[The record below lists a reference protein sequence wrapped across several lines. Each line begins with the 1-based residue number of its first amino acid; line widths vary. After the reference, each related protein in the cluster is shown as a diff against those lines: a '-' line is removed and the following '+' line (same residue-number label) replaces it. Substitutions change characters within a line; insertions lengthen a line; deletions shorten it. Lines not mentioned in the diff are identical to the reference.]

1 MYRNAKRISVHAALL
16 CCLCGSMAFAQI
28 TAGQKAEVKGLIVD
42 RDGDSLAIKTTD
54 GNKVVVQINDNTKVQ
69 QPKGVFRHKTMA
81 ETSLIPGLAVS
92 VKGVG
97 TDNGQIAADSVR
109 FSADDLKTAQQI
121 EAGLHPTNQRVATNE
136 AGVASNKATG
146 EEHGKSISAN
156 KENIETNAADVEE
169 ANKRFSQL
177 TDWDTKGVAIM
188 TFATGSST
196 ITAEGKAA
204 LQQLAATAKPMK
216 GYLIQVKGFA
226 STSGDAKRNQ
236 ELSDERANAVVAALQ
251 QDGVPLHN
259 IVAPAA
265 MGTTDPL
272 ASNETSEGRDLNQ
285 RVQVK
290 LLVNR
295 GINAAK

>member
-1 MYRNAKRISVHAALL
+1 MYRIAKRISVHAALL

-28 TAGQKAEVKGLIVD
+28 TAGKDAEVKGMIIT
-42 RDGDSLAIKTTD
+42 RDGDSLTVKNTQ
-54 GNKVVVQINDNTKVQ
+54 GEKVVVLFTDKTKVQ

-81 ETSLIPGLAVS
+81 ETALIPGLAVS
-92 VKGVG
+92 VKGQG
-97 TDNGQIAADSVR
+97 TDNGQISADTIR

-121 EAGLHPTNQRVATNE
+121 QAGLHPTTEQVAANTATGAANT
-136 AGVASNKATG
+136 ATG
-146 EEHGKSISAN
+146 EQHSKAIAAN
-156 KENIETNAADVEE
+156 ASDVEE
-169 ANKRFSQL
+169 ANKRFSEL

-188 TFATGSST
+188 TFPTGSAA
-196 ITAEGKAA
+196 ITADGKAA
-204 LQQLAATAKPMK
+204 LQQLATTAKSMK

-226 STSGDAKRNQ
+226 STTGDPKKNQ
-236 ELSDERANAVVAALQ
+236 ELSDQRANAVVVALQ

-259 IVAPAA
+259 IVNPAA

-272 ASNETSEGRDLNQ
+272 ALNQTAEGRDLNQ

-290 LLVNR
+290 LLLNR

>member
-1 MYRNAKRISVHAALL
+1 MYRIAKRISVHAALL
-16 CCLCGSMAFAQI
+16 CCLCGSVAFAQI
-28 TAGQKAEVKGLIVD
+28 TAGEKAEVKGMIID
-42 RDGDSLAIKTTD
+42 RDGDSLTIKSAD
-54 GNKVVVQINDNTKVQ
+54 GNKVVVQLNDNTKVQ

-97 TDNGQIAADSVR
+97 TDNGQITADSVR

-121 EAGLHPTNQRVATNE
+121 EAGLHPTNQQVQTNTS
-136 AGVASNKATG
+136 GVAGNKATG
-146 EEHGKSISAN
+146 EQHAGAIAAN
-156 KENIETNAADVEE
+156 ASDVEE

-188 TFATGSST
+188 TFPTGSAVIS
-196 ITAEGKAA
+196 ADGKAA
-204 LQQLAATAKPMK
+204 LQQLASSAKTMK
-216 GYLIQVKGFA
+216 GYLIQVKGFS

-236 ELSDERANAVVAALQ
+236 ELSDQRANAVVVALQ

-259 IVAPAA
+259 IVNPAA

-272 ASNETSEGRDLNQ
+272 ASNETAEGRDLNQ

>member
-16 CCLCGSMAFAQI
+16 CCLCGSMRVAQI

-121 EAGLHPTNQRVATNE
+121 EAGLHPTSQRSRPPKQGSPATRRQP
-136 AGVASNKATG
+136 
-146 EEHGKSISAN
+146 KSMARAFLQ
-156 KENIETNAADVEE
+156 T
-169 ANKRFSQL
+169 KRTL
-177 TDWDTKGVAIM
+177 KRMPRTLK
-188 TFATGSST
+188 
-196 ITAEGKAA
+196 
-204 LQQLAATAKPMK
+204 KP
-216 GYLIQVKGFA
+216 
-226 STSGDAKRNQ
+226 TSV
-236 ELSDERANAVVAALQ
+236 S
-251 QDGVPLHN
+251 H
-259 IVAPAA
+259 
-265 MGTTDPL
+265 
-272 ASNETSEGRDLNQ
+272 S
-285 RVQVK
+285 
-290 LLVNR
+290 
-295 GINAAK
+295 

>member
-1 MYRNAKRISVHAALL
+1 MYRIAKRISVHAALL

-28 TAGQKAEVKGLIVD
+28 TAGQKAEVKGMIVD
-42 RDGDSLAIKTTD
+42 RDGDSLTVKSAD
-54 GNKVVVQINDNTKVQ
+54 GNKVVVQLNDNTKVQ
-69 QPKGVFRHKTMA
+69 QPKGVFRHKSMA
-81 ETSLIPGLAVS
+81 ETSLIPGLAVE

-97 TDNGQIAADSVR
+97 TDNGQLTAETVR

-121 EAGLHPTNQRVATNE
+121 QAGLHPTNEQVATNA

-146 EEHGKSISAN
+146 EKNASGVAAN
-156 KENIETNAADVEE
+156 ASEVEE

-188 TFATGSST
+188 TFPTGSAAIS
-196 ITAEGKAA
+196 ADGKAA
-204 LQQLAATAKPMK
+204 LQQLASNAKTMK

-236 ELSDERANAVVAALQ
+236 ELSDQRANAVVVALQ
-251 QDGVPLHN
+251 QNGVPLHN
-259 IVAPAA
+259 IVNPAA

-272 ASNETSEGRDLNQ
+272 ASNDTAEGRDLNQ

>member
-1 MYRNAKRISVHAALL
+1 MYRIAKRISVHAALL

-28 TAGQKAEVKGLIVD
+28 TAGKDAEVKGMIIT
-42 RDGDSLAIKTTD
+42 RDGDSLTVKTTQ
-54 GNKVVVQINDNTKVQ
+54 GEKVVVLFTDKTKVQ

-81 ETSLIPGLAVS
+81 ETALIPGLAVS
-92 VKGVG
+92 VKGQG
-97 TDNGQIAADSVR
+97 TDNGQISADTIR

-121 EAGLHPTNQRVATNE
+121 QAGLHPTTEQVAANTATGAANTATNE
-136 AGVASNKATG
+136 QQAKG
-146 EEHGKSISAN
+146 ISAN
-156 KENIETNAADVEE
+156 ASDVEA
-169 ANKRFSQL
+169 ANKRFSEL

-188 TFATGSST
+188 TFPTGSAA
-196 ITAEGKAA
+196 ITADGKAA
-204 LQQLAATAKPMK
+204 LQQLADSAKTMK

-226 STSGDAKRNQ
+226 STSGDPKKNQ
-236 ELSDERANAVVAALQ
+236 ELSDQRANAVVVALQ

-259 IVAPAA
+259 IVNPAA

-272 ASNETSEGRDLNQ
+272 ASNQTAEGRDLNQ

-290 LLVNR
+290 LLLNR

>member
-1 MYRNAKRISVHAALL
+1 MYRIAKRISVHAALL

-28 TAGQKAEVKGLIVD
+28 TAGKDAEVKGMIIT
-42 RDGDSLAIKTTD
+42 RDGDSLTVKTTQ
-54 GNKVVVQINDNTKVQ
+54 GEKVVVLFTDKTKVQ

-81 ETSLIPGLAVS
+81 ETALIPGLAVS
-92 VKGVG
+92 VKGQG
-97 TDNGQIAADSVR
+97 TDNGQISADTIR

-121 EAGLHPTNQRVATNE
+121 QAGMHPTNEKVAANA
-136 AGVASNKATG
+136 AGVADNKAATQQNASG
-146 EEHGKSISAN
+146 IAAN
-156 KENIETNAADVEE
+156 ASDVEE
-169 ANKRFSQL
+169 ANKRFSEL

-188 TFATGSST
+188 TFPTGSAA

-204 LQQLAATAKPMK
+204 LQQLATTAKSMK

-226 STSGDAKRNQ
+226 STTGDPKRNQ
-236 ELSDERANAVVAALQ
+236 ELSDQRANAVVVALQ

-259 IVAPAA
+259 IVNPAA

-272 ASNETSEGRDLNQ
+272 ASNQTAEGRDLNQ

-290 LLVNR
+290 LLLNR

>member
-1 MYRNAKRISVHAALL
+1 
-16 CCLCGSMAFAQI
+16 
-28 TAGQKAEVKGLIVD
+28 
-42 RDGDSLAIKTTD
+42 
-54 GNKVVVQINDNTKVQ
+54 
-69 QPKGVFRHKTMA
+69 
-81 ETSLIPGLAVS
+81 
-92 VKGVG
+92 
-97 TDNGQIAADSVR
+97 
-109 FSADDLKTAQQI
+109 
-121 EAGLHPTNQRVATNE
+121 
-136 AGVASNKATG
+136 
-146 EEHGKSISAN
+146 
-156 KENIETNAADVEE
+156 
-169 ANKRFSQL
+169 
-177 TDWDTKGVAIM
+177 M

>member
-1 MYRNAKRISVHAALL
+1 MYRIAKRISVHAALL

-28 TAGQKAEVKGLIVD
+28 TAGKDAEIKGLIID
-42 RDGDSLAIKTTD
+42 RDGDSLTVKTAD
-54 GNKVVVQINDNTKVQ
+54 AQKVVVLLTDKTKVQ

-81 ETSLIPGLAVS
+81 ETSLIPGLRVS
-92 VKGVG
+92 VKGEG
-97 TDNGQIAADSVR
+97 TDNGQINAETIR

-121 EAGLHPTNQRVATNE
+121 EAGMHGTNE
-136 AGVASNKATG
+136 QVAANTKTGAANTATG
-146 EEHGKSISAN
+146 AANAATAEEHGKAIAAN
-156 KENIETNAADVEE
+156 ASDVEE

-188 TFATGSST
+188 TFPTGSAAIS
-196 ITAEGKAA
+196 ADGKAA
-204 LQQLAATAKPMK
+204 LQQLATSAKTMK

-236 ELSDERANAVVAALQ
+236 ELSDQRANAVVVALQ

-259 IVAPAA
+259 IVNPAA

-272 ASNETSEGRDLNQ
+272 ASNETAEGRDLNQ

>member
-1 MYRNAKRISVHAALL
+1 MYRIAKRISVHAALL
-16 CCLCGSMAFAQI
+16 CCLCGSVAFAQI
-28 TAGQKAEVKGLIVD
+28 TAGKDAEVKGMIIT
-42 RDGDSLAIKTTD
+42 RDGDSLTVKTTQ
-54 GNKVVVQINDNTKVQ
+54 GEKVVVLFTDKTKVQ

-81 ETSLIPGLAVS
+81 ETALIPGLAVS
-92 VKGVG
+92 VKGQG
-97 TDNGQIAADSVR
+97 TDNGQISADTIR

-121 EAGLHPTNQRVATNE
+121 QAGLHPTTEQVATNA
-136 AGVASNKATG
+136 AGVASNKATN
-146 EEHGKSISAN
+146 EEQAKGISAN
-156 KENIETNAADVEE
+156 ASDVEA
-169 ANKRFSQL
+169 ANKRFSEL

-188 TFATGSST
+188 TFPTGSAA
-196 ITAEGKAA
+196 ITADGKAA
-204 LQQLAATAKPMK
+204 LQQLADSAKTMK

-226 STSGDAKRNQ
+226 STSGDPKKNQ
-236 ELSDERANAVVAALQ
+236 ELSDQRANAVVVALQ

-259 IVAPAA
+259 IVNPAA

-272 ASNETSEGRDLNQ
+272 ASNQTAEGRDLNQ

>member
-1 MYRNAKRISVHAALL
+1 MYRIAKRISVHAALL

-28 TAGQKAEVKGLIVD
+28 TAGKDAEVKGMIIT
-42 RDGDSLAIKTTD
+42 RDGDSLTVKTTQ
-54 GNKVVVQINDNTKVQ
+54 GEKVVVLFTDKTKVQ

-81 ETSLIPGLAVS
+81 ETALIPGLAVS
-92 VKGVG
+92 VKGQG
-97 TDNGQIAADSVR
+97 TDNGQISADTIR

-121 EAGLHPTNQRVATNE
+121 QAGLHPTTEQVAANTATGAANTATNE
-136 AGVASNKATG
+136 QQAKG
-146 EEHGKSISAN
+146 ISAN
-156 KENIETNAADVEE
+156 ASDVEA
-169 ANKRFSQL
+169 ANKRFSEL

-188 TFATGSST
+188 TFPTGSAA
-196 ITAEGKAA
+196 ITADGKAA
-204 LQQLAATAKPMK
+204 LQQLATTAKSMK

-226 STSGDAKRNQ
+226 STTGDPKKNQ
-236 ELSDERANAVVAALQ
+236 ELSDQRANAVVVALQ

-259 IVAPAA
+259 IVNPAA

>member
-1 MYRNAKRISVHAALL
+1 MYRIAKRISVHAALL
-16 CCLCGSMAFAQI
+16 CCLCGSVAFAQI
-28 TAGQKAEVKGLIVD
+28 TAGEKAEVKGMIID
-42 RDGDSLAIKTTD
+42 RDGDSLTVKTAD
-54 GNKVVVQINDNTKVQ
+54 GNKVVVQFTDKTKVQ
-69 QPKGVFRHKTMA
+69 QPKGVFRHKSVA

-97 TDNGQIAADSVR
+97 TDNGQLAADTIR

-121 EAGLHPTNQRVATNE
+121 EAGLQPTNQQVQTNA

-146 EEHGKSISAN
+146 EQHAGAIAAN
-156 KENIETNAADVEE
+156 ASEVEE

-188 TFATGSST
+188 TFPTGSAAIS
-196 ITAEGKAA
+196 ADGKAA
-204 LQQLAATAKPMK
+204 LQQLASSAKTMK

-236 ELSDERANAVVAALQ
+236 ELSDQRANAVVVALQ

-259 IVAPAA
+259 IVNPAA

-272 ASNETSEGRDLNQ
+272 ASNETAEGRDLNQ

>member
-1 MYRNAKRISVHAALL
+1 MYRIAKRISVHAALL
-16 CCLCGSMAFAQI
+16 CCLCGSVAFAQI
-28 TAGQKAEVKGLIVD
+28 TAGEKAEVKGMIID
-42 RDGDSLAIKTTD
+42 RDGDSLTVKTAD
-54 GNKVVVQINDNTKVQ
+54 GNKVVVQFSDKTKVQ
-69 QPKGVFRHKTMA
+69 QPKGVFRHKSVA

-97 TDNGQIAADSVR
+97 TDNGQLAADTIR

-121 EAGLHPTNQRVATNE
+121 EAGLHPTNQQVKTNA
-136 AGVASNKATG
+136 AGVASNKAAG
-146 EEHGKSISAN
+146 EAN
-156 KENIETNAADVEE
+156 AQGVAANASEVEE

-188 TFATGSST
+188 TFPTGSAVIS
-196 ITAEGKAA
+196 ADGKAA
-204 LQQLAATAKPMK
+204 LQQLATSAKTMK

-236 ELSDERANAVVAALQ
+236 ELSDQRANAVVVALQ

-259 IVAPAA
+259 IVNPAA

-272 ASNETSEGRDLNQ
+272 ASNETAEGRDLNQ

>member
-1 MYRNAKRISVHAALL
+1 MYRIAKRISVHAALL
-16 CCLCGSMAFAQI
+16 CCLCGSVAFAQI
-28 TAGQKAEVKGLIVD
+28 TAGEKAEVKGMIID
-42 RDGDSLAIKTTD
+42 RDGDSLTVKTAD
-54 GNKVVVQINDNTKVQ
+54 GNKVVVQFTDKTKVQ
-69 QPKGVFRHKTMA
+69 QPKGVFRHKSVA

-97 TDNGQIAADSVR
+97 TDNGQLAADTIR

-121 EAGLHPTNQRVATNE
+121 EAGLHPTNQQVQTNA

-146 EEHGKSISAN
+146 EQHAGAIAAN
-156 KENIETNAADVEE
+156 ASEVEE

-188 TFATGSST
+188 TFPTGSAVIS
-196 ITAEGKAA
+196 ADGKAA
-204 LQQLAATAKPMK
+204 LQQLASSAKTMK

-236 ELSDERANAVVAALQ
+236 ELSDQRANAVVVALQ

-259 IVAPAA
+259 IVNPAA

-272 ASNETSEGRDLNQ
+272 ASNETAEGRDLNQ

>member
-1 MYRNAKRISVHAALL
+1 MYRIAKRISVHAALL
-16 CCLCGSMAFAQI
+16 CCLCGSVAFAQI
-28 TAGQKAEVKGLIVD
+28 TAGEKAEVKGMIID
-42 RDGDSLAIKTTD
+42 RDGDSLTVKTTD
-54 GNKVVVQINDNTKVQ
+54 GNKVVVQFTDKTKVQ
-69 QPKGVFRHKTMA
+69 QPKGVFRHKSVA

-97 TDNGQIAADSVR
+97 TDNGQLAADTIR

-121 EAGLHPTNQRVATNE
+121 EAGLHPTNQQVKTNA
-136 AGVASNKATG
+136 AGVASNKAAG
-146 EEHGKSISAN
+146 EAN
-156 KENIETNAADVEE
+156 AQGVAANASEVEE

-188 TFATGSST
+188 TFPTGSAVIS
-196 ITAEGKAA
+196 ADGKAA
-204 LQQLAATAKPMK
+204 LQQLATSAKTMK

-236 ELSDERANAVVAALQ
+236 ELSDQRANAVVVALQ

-259 IVAPAA
+259 IVNPAA

-272 ASNETSEGRDLNQ
+272 ASNETAEGRDLNQ

>member
-1 MYRNAKRISVHAALL
+1 MYRIAKRISVHAALL

-28 TAGQKAEVKGLIVD
+28 TAGKDAEVKGMIIT
-42 RDGDSLAIKTTD
+42 RDGDSLTVKTTQ
-54 GNKVVVQINDNTKVQ
+54 GEKVVVLFTDKTKVQ

-81 ETSLIPGLAVS
+81 ETALIPGLAVS
-92 VKGVG
+92 VKGQG
-97 TDNGQIAADSVR
+97 TDNGQISADTIR

-121 EAGLHPTNQRVATNE
+121 QAGLHPTTEQVAANTATGAANTATNE
-136 AGVASNKATG
+136 QQAKG
-146 EEHGKSISAN
+146 ISAN
-156 KENIETNAADVEE
+156 ASDVEA
-169 ANKRFSQL
+169 ANKRFSEL

-188 TFATGSST
+188 TFPTGSAA
-196 ITAEGKAA
+196 ITADGKAA
-204 LQQLAATAKPMK
+204 LQQLATTAKSMK

-226 STSGDAKRNQ
+226 STTGDPKKNQ
-236 ELSDERANAVVAALQ
+236 ELSDQRANAVVVALQ

-259 IVAPAA
+259 IVNPAA

-272 ASNETSEGRDLNQ
+272 ASNQTAEGRDLNQ

-290 LLVNR
+290 LLLNR

>member
-1 MYRNAKRISVHAALL
+1 MYRIAKRISVHAALL
-16 CCLCGSMAFAQI
+16 CCLCGSVAFAQI
-28 TAGQKAEVKGLIVD
+28 TAGEKAEVKGMIID
-42 RDGDSLAIKTTD
+42 RDGDSLTVKSAD
-54 GNKVVVQINDNTKVQ
+54 GNKVVVQLNDKTKVQ
-69 QPKGVFRHKTMA
+69 QPKGVFRHKSMA

-97 TDNGQIAADSVR
+97 TDNGQLTADSIR

-121 EAGLHPTNQRVATNE
+121 QAGMHPTNQQVKTNA
-136 AGVASNKATG
+136 AGVAANTATG
-146 EEHGKSISAN
+146 AANTASAEEHGKAIAAN
-156 KENIETNAADVEE
+156 ASEVEE

-188 TFATGSST
+188 TFPTGSSV
-196 ITAEGKAA
+196 ISADGKAA
-204 LQQLAATAKPMK
+204 LQQLATSAKTMK

-236 ELSDERANAVVAALQ
+236 ELSDQRANAVVIALQ

-259 IVAPAA
+259 IVNPAA

-272 ASNETSEGRDLNQ
+272 ASNETAEGRDLNQ